1 MTLLEELL
9 FNTSMLLQYV
19 SLLEQC
25 LRMHWVLALIL
36 TRAAPSQVPP
46 APPLS
51 CAYHQMLSQM
61 ATGQVGLQGLLARA
75 QLGQELAALHGT
87 SRLPVDPQQLLA
99 LMEQQ
104 QQVLQQ
110 PEGWL
115 HTQGATQRPKMGR
128 QGRGAANHGAAASPA
143 AGLGQACVSKA
154 AAKDA
159 SAAASAG
166 KLSKLTGLLQASS
179 RHSTASSL
187 PKAAAASSKVAQWAA
202 AGGQWEE
209 ASAEEEIAAFVS
221 KERKRQ
227 GLLPAAL
234 VVQSAWRALGPR
246 LWHGR

>member
-1 MTLLEELL
+1 M
-9 FNTSMLLQYV
+9 
-19 SLLEQC
+19 
-25 LRMHWVLALIL
+25 
-36 TRAAPSQVPP
+36 
-46 APPLS
+46 
-51 CAYHQMLSQM
+51 QM

-99 LMEQQ
+99 LMEQE

-115 HTQGATQRPKMGR
+115 HTQGAAQPPKMGR
-128 QGRGAANHGAAASPA
+128 AGRAAVSHDPSASPA
-143 AGLGQACVSKA
+143 AGLGRACSSKA

-179 RHSTASSL
+179 RRSTASSL
-187 PKAAAASSKVAQWAA
+187 PKAATTSSKVAQWAA
-202 AGGQWEE
+202 AGAQCE
-209 ASAEEEIAAFVS
+209 ASPEEEIAAFVS

-246 LWHGR
+246 LWYGRCGQAGGWCDCDAGHMQPRQGRQTSRAAKGIVRWQRLVCRLPAAVASIHVGR